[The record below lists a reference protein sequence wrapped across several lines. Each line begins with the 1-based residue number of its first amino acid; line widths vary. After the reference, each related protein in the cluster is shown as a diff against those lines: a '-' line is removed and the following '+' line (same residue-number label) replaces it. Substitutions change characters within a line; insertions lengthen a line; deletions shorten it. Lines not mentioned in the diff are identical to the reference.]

1 MTTAKLKKI
10 LDELRGALSEH
21 YGERLSKLVLFG
33 SQARGDAEEDSDID
47 VLVVLNSPVRPLKE
61 IAETGDFVARISAEN
76 GVVINTLFVSQKEY
90 DARQEPVIIN
100 AAREGRAL

>member
-33 SQARGDAEEDSDID
+33 SQARGM
-47 VLVVLNSPVRPLKE
+47 PKK
-61 IAETGDFVARISAEN
+61 TRI
-76 GVVINTLFVSQKEY
+76 LMCWWC
-90 DARQEPVIIN
+90 
-100 AAREGRAL
+100 